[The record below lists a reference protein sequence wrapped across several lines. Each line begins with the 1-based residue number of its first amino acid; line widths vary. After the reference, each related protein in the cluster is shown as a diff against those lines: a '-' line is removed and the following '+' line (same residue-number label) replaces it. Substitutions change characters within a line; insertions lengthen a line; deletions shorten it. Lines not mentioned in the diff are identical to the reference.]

1 MVSVILITAIIVRSY
16 GPKNEHYVIK
26 WPRMS
31 GTYFRVFAV
40 IVSQSAEITS
50 RESVLS
56 EREMTR
62 TEIIVC
68 TSSSGAAK

>member
-1 MVSVILITAIIVRSY
+1 MAFVIMITAIIMLARTDEKMNVTQSNGR
-16 GPKNEHYVIK
+16 H
-26 WPRMS
+26 
-31 GTYFRVFAV
+31 FRVFAV

-56 EREMTR
+56 EREVTR
-62 TEIIVC
+62 TEIIVR